1 MGIRRGPNIVRDGLV
16 FAVDA
21 ANPSSYVS
29 GSTIWKDQTINQN
42 DGTLVNDP
50 TFNSDDQ
57 GSIDFDGADD
67 YAEVMQ
73 DGKGSVFETQTYT
86 IESWIKLDNTNGNEV
101 IFSYDFT
108 AHSQP
113 YYAAH
118 LRTLSNGRL
127 FLGWNN
133 GSAFKN
139 ITAANGTMTAGAWL
153 HVVGLYESGR
163 QTLYVNG
170 EIVKSGT
177 STHTITFYNQEVW
190 IGKGNFGGEFGGNIA
205 SVKFYNRALSATEVA
220 QNYNALKGRFGL

>member
-21 ANPSSYVS
+21 ANPTSYPGS
-29 GSTIWKDQTINQN
+29 GTIWKDQTVNQN
-42 DGTLVNDP
+42 NGTLTNGP
-50 TFNSDDQ
+50 TFDSGNG
-57 GSIDFDGADD
+57 GSINFDGSSD

-108 AHSQP
+108 AHAQP

-118 LRTLSNGRL
+118 LRTASNGRL

-139 ITAANGTMTAGAWL
+139 IIAANGTMTAGAWL

-205 SVKFYNRALSATEVA
+205 SVKFYNRALSDDEVT